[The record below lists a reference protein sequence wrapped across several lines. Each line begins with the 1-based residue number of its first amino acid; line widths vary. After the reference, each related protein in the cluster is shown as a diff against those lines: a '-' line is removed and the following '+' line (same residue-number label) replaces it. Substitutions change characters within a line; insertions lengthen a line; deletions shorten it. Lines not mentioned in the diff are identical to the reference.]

1 MPGKVTVYKPSLD
14 NLSQE
19 NEPKANPPTK
29 DVTSP
34 GLQSK
39 GTPKIPL
46 KAIFGKRAAQEQSA
60 PEPEGEEAEAQQ
72 PEEELSELSPAEQVS
87 AEPPPAAQEIAPAAK
102 PAVQTAAAQAAVGR
116 VQEKTES
123 VRREAQAATAPEPLR
138 KGAAGKA
145 SASAHAP
152 AKTQAGKAQAARK
165 PGGPNKKGPSRR
177 KAHNSDRVML
187 LIILGILA
195 VVIIYAVVLAARGS
209 SGQAAPTATA
219 VSETSAITRISVEDA
234 KKLVDEGQAVLVDT
248 RTADAYERQHAQGAI
263 SLPEAQA
270 LDLMDTLPKDKT
282 LILYCT

>member
-1 MPGKVTVYKPSLD
+1 MPGKVTIYKPSLD

-29 DVTSP
+29 NVVRPNIQDE
-34 GLQSK
+34 

-46 KAIFGKRAAQEQSA
+46 KAIFGKRTVQEQSA
-60 PEPEGEEAEAQQ
+60 PGPEGEEGEAAQ
-72 PEEELSELSPAEQVS
+72 PEEELSELSPSEQVP
-87 AEPPPAAQEIAPAAK
+87 AELPPAAQEIVPAVK
-102 PAVQTAAAQAAVGR
+102 PAVRPVATQATEGR

-123 VRREAQAATAPEPLR
+123 ARGAAQAAAAPEPAR
-138 KGAAGKA
+138 KNAAGKA
-145 SASAHAP
+145 SMRA
-152 AKTQAGKAQAARK
+152 KAQTGKSQSASKTSGA
-165 PGGPNKKGPSRR
+165 NKKGPSKR
-177 KAHNSDRVML
+177 KAHNSDRVMF

-195 VVIIYAVVLAARGS
+195 MVIIYAVVLAARGS
-209 SGQAAPTATA
+209 GGQTTPTATA
-219 VSETSAITRISVEDA
+219 VSETSAITRISVGDA
-234 KKLVDEGQAVLVDT
+234 KKMIDEGQAVLVDT